1 MIRVRVPPLGEG
13 VTDATVSFWHVEEGD
28 RVQAGDDVVE
38 MATDKAT
45 FNIPAPCSGVIIEV
59 FFEEGES
66 AKVGDVLATI
76 EEEVAKEQ
84 RGTS

>member
-1 MIRVRVPPLGEG
+1 MIRVRVPTLGEG
-13 VTDATVSFWHVEEGD
+13 ITDATVSFWHVEEGD
-28 RVQAGDDVVE
+28 HVEAGDDVVE

-45 FNIPAPCSGVIIEV
+45 FNIPAPCRGVIAEV

-76 EEEVAKEQ
+76 EEEPEKGKKGPV
-84 RGTS
+84 